1 MFADPS
7 KTTARSFLCI
17 PASLL
22 LLVQSMAARAITD
35 EASIV
40 IDANSGAVLSQEHAT
55 HRWYP
60 ASLTKMMTLYLTFA
74 ALDAGALKLD
84 DTLIASAHAAAQPD
98 SRVGL
103 GKGDRITVKEAA
115 LAIIA
120 LSANDA
126 AVALAENISGDEAS
140 FAGAMTAQARKL
152 GMSRTVFR
160 NATGLPN
167 NDQTTTARDM
177 AVLARSLVR
186 DFPGHYELFGTRR
199 FAFRGTQYSNIN
211 PMLGSYPGADGL
223 KTGFTCGSGY
233 NLVASVKRDDRRLI
247 GVVLGA
253 ETGEQRTGRMIAL
266 FNAAFQRIGKD
277 AEPVIVAALEP
288 APGAADEPPPFRLK
302 PEQCSLGAG
311 INGGKLPGWGLLFG
325 TFQDQGRAK
334 KHIERMRAQLKPVL
348 KGGQPAVVRRQVEDV
363 TTWKAMVVGLKQV
376 DAINA
381 CLHLIKTRNVCLVQ
395 PPRILNPGAAGA
407 TLARGAN
414 KGSRAPLPPPY
425 LP

>member
-1 MFADPS
+1 MRSSLCVLGSFIVLATS
-7 KTTARSFLCI
+7 MTARALSN
-17 PASLL
+17 
-22 LLVQSMAARAITD
+22 

-40 IDANSGAVLSQEHAT
+40 IDADNGAVLSQEGAMQ
-55 HRWYP
+55 RWYP
-60 ASLTKMMTLYLTFA
+60 ASLTKMMTLYLAFA
-74 ALDAGALKLD
+74 AIDAGTLKLD
-84 DTLIASAHAAAQPD
+84 DTLTASAHAAAQPD
-98 SRVGL
+98 SKLGL
-103 GKGDRITVKEAA
+103 DKGDRVTVKEAA
-115 LAIIA
+115 LAVIA

-126 AVALAENISGDEAS
+126 AVVLAERISGNEAS
-140 FAGAMTAQARKL
+140 FASAMTAQALRL

-160 NATGLPN
+160 NATGLPD

-186 DFPGHYELFGTRR
+186 DFPGYYEFFGTRS
-199 FAFRGTQYSNIN
+199 FSFRGTQYSNIN

-233 NLVASVKRDDRRLI
+233 NLVASVKRDEHRLI

-253 ETGEQRTGRMIAL
+253 ETGAERTGRMIAL
-266 FNAAFQRIGKD
+266 FNAAFAKIGKD
-277 AEPVIVAALEP
+277 EEPMMIAALEP
-288 APGAADEPPPFRLK
+288 APGAADDPPPFRLK
-302 PEQCSLGAG
+302 PDQCSLGAG

-325 TFQDQGRAK
+325 TFQDQARAK
-334 KHIERMRAQLKPVL
+334 KHIERMRARLKPVI
-348 KGGQPAVVRRQVEDV
+348 KGGQFAVVRRQVEDV

-395 PPRILNPGAAGA
+395 SPRVLNPGVTGAKVARKLNRSLRAA
-407 TLARGAN
+407 
-414 KGSRAPLPPPY
+414 APMPPPY